1 MSTEKPR
8 YSITLDEELFKEVE
22 DFRFEHRY
30 QTRNQ
35 ATVELIRLGLAEIK
49 SGRNH
54 PDFHSIPRLR
64 RKFVFCQNKSLAEDF
79 SSTKLFSVSSAFT
92 PDTIADKHPVA
103 LYIREIPAL

>member
-49 SGRNH
+49 KQQESSL
-54 PDFHSIPRLR
+54 FSFYPRLQ
-64 RKFVFCQNKSLAEDF
+64 KICFLPK
-79 SSTKLFSVSSAFT
+79 
-92 PDTIADKHPVA
+92 
-103 LYIREIPAL
+103 

>member
-35 ATVELIRLGLAEIK
+35 ATVVLIRLGLAEIK
-49 SGRNH
+49 
-54 PDFHSIPRLR
+54 
-64 RKFVFCQNKSLAEDF
+64 KQQE
-79 SSTKLFSVSSAFT
+79 SS
-92 PDTIADKHPVA
+92 
-103 LYIREIPAL
+103 